1 MHLPKKAANIRLEPA
16 FQGNGYWS
24 CAAEG
29 KGANGVVTAY
39 VFKSAFQDSVT
50 QGKGAPVFNPGFES
64 KGKWS
69 FAAEGKGKCSP
80 AHVFN
85 PAFTGPWNLAA
96 KGKGDIRLQTSS
108 AYEGKGPWSL
118 TCVGKNCSPADVFN
132 TAFAEDGCWYFTAE
146 DTEGKGACSS
156 ADVFNP
162 AVFECEGAWFSADVF
177 NPALKG
183 KGPCKGKNAGKRD
196 LAMERTNDS

>member
-1 MHLPKKAANIRLEPA
+1 MPSSADTLHLGNGACGASPADVSADTGIPFGIGKPA

-39 VFKSAFQDSVT
+39 VFKSACQDIVT

-96 KGKGDIRLQTSS
+96 KGETFACRRLLLMR
-108 AYEGKGPWSL
+108 ARGH
-118 TCVGKNCSPADVFN
+118 
-132 TAFAEDGCWYFTAE
+132 
-146 DTEGKGACSS
+146 GASH
-156 ADVFNP
+156 V
-162 AVFECEGAWFSADVF
+162 
-177 NPALKG
+177 
-183 KGPCKGKNAGKRD
+183 
-196 LAMERTNDS
+196 